1 MRMTLK
7 IKSKALSMTL
17 CLIIGIL
24 IIGNIALSYAATE
37 DENVNVLMTL
47 DSEWAMINSEPFKL
61 EQAPIII
68 GGRTM
73 VPLRFIT
80 EALGLVITWEAETRS
95 VLVEKEEVLIRL
107 FIDSHKAE
115 VGGKTIEVEVPPTIL
130 NGRTLVPVRFVSEV
144 LGYAV
149 GWEART
155 SEVTIT
161 GSKTSIDVAIKPE
174 LGIEYEFALEVLRLV
189 NIERGKTG
197 ISALSM
203 TIELQHVATV
213 KSQDIVDHNYFSHTS
228 PTFGGL
234 RELLEYHSVSFMR
247 AGENLATGQKT
258 PESVVNAWMSSEGHR
273 ANIMSSAFNKIGIG
287 IVPGGKYGGYT
298 WTQIFTN

>member
-1 MRMTLK
+1 MTFNLK
-7 IKSKALSMTL
+7 SSVLKTL
-17 CLIIGIL
+17 LLLIIGIFFM
-24 IIGNIALSYAATE
+24 GSFTSSFATSE
-37 DENVNVLMTL
+37 DVNVNVLMTL

-80 EALGLVITWEAETRS
+80 EALGLEITWEAETRS
-95 VLVEKEEVLIRL
+95 VLVEKDGSIIRL

-115 VGGKTIEVEVPPTIL
+115 LNGKIIEVEVPPTIL

-144 LGYAV
+144 LGYTV
-149 GWEART
+149 GWEGLT
-155 SEVTIT
+155 SEVTIS
-161 GSKTSIDVAIKPE
+161 GYKPSAESEVKPE
-174 LGIEYEFALEVLRLV
+174 SSIEYEFANEVLRLV
-189 NIERGKTG
+189 NIEREKLGV
-197 ISALSM
+197 SPLSM
-203 TIELQHVATV
+203 SSELLKVAIV

-234 RELLEYHSVSFMR
+234 RELLEYHSITYRR

-258 PESVVNAWMSSEGHR
+258 PESVVNAWMNSEGHR
-273 ANIMSSAFNKIGIG
+273 TNIMNPEFNTIGVG
-287 IVPGGKYGGYT
+287 IVAGGMYGGYT
-298 WTQIFTN
+298 WTQLFTD

>member
-1 MRMTLK
+1 MTIK
-7 IKSKALSMTL
+7 IKSSLMKTILF
-17 CLIIGIL
+17 LIIGIL
-24 IIGNIALSYAATE
+24 VMGNITPSHASSE
-37 DENVNVLMTL
+37 NMNVNVLMRL

-80 EALGLVITWEAETRS
+80 EALGLGITWEAETRS
-95 VLVEKEEVLIRL
+95 VLVEKDGNLIRL

-115 VGGKTIEVEVPPTIL
+115 LNGKIIEVEVPPMIL

-149 GWEART
+149 GWEGIT

-161 GSKTSIDVAIKPE
+161 GSKPSIGNEIKPE
-174 LGIEYEFALEVLRLV
+174 ASIEYEFAYEVLRLV
-189 NIERGKTG
+189 NIERKKIG
-197 ISALSM
+197 ISSLSM
-203 TIELQHVATV
+203 SSELLQVATV
-213 KSQDIVDHNYFSHTS
+213 KSQDIVDLNYFSHTS

-234 RELLEYHSVSFMR
+234 RELLEFHSITYMR

-258 PESVVNAWMSSEGHR
+258 PEAVVNAWMNSEGHR
-273 ANIMSSAFNKIGIG
+273 ANIMNPAFNNIGIG
-287 IVPGGKYGGYT
+287 IVAGGKYGGYT
-298 WTQIFTN
+298 WTQLFTN

>member
-1 MRMTLK
+1 MTFNLK
-7 IKSKALSMTL
+7 SSVLKTL
-17 CLIIGIL
+17 LLLIIGIFFM
-24 IIGNIALSYAATE
+24 GSFTSSFATSE
-37 DENVNVLMTL
+37 DVNVNVLMTL

-80 EALGLVITWEAETRS
+80 EALGLEITWEAETRS
-95 VLVEKEEVLIRL
+95 VLVEKDGSIIRL

-115 VGGKTIEVEVPPTIL
+115 LNGKIIEVEVPPTIL

-144 LGYAV
+144 LGYTV
-149 GWEART
+149 GWEGLT
-155 SEVTIT
+155 SEVTIS
-161 GSKTSIDVAIKPE
+161 GYKPSAESEVKPE
-174 LGIEYEFALEVLRLV
+174 SSIEYEFANEVLRLV
-189 NIERGKTG
+189 NIEREKLGV
-197 ISALSM
+197 SPLSM
-203 TIELQHVATV
+203 SSELLKVATV

-234 RELLEYHSVSFMR
+234 RELLEYHSITYRR

-258 PESVVNAWMSSEGHR
+258 PESVVNAWMNSEGHR
-273 ANIMSSAFNKIGIG
+273 TNIMNPEFNTIGVG
-287 IVPGGKYGGYT
+287 IVAGGMYGGYT
-298 WTQIFTN
+298 WTQLFTD

>member
-1 MRMTLK
+1 MTFK
-7 IKSKALSMTL
+7 NKSNRLTIA
-17 CLIIGIL
+17 LII
-24 IIGNIALSYAATE
+24 IIGVLIVGNITPSYGTS
-37 DENVNVLMTL
+37 DDLNVNVLMTL

-80 EALGLVITWEAETRS
+80 EALGLEITWEAQTRS
-95 VLVEKEEVLIRL
+95 VLIEKDRNLIRL

-115 VGGKTIEVEVPPTIL
+115 VGGKTIVVEVPPTIL

-144 LGYAV
+144 LGYTV
-149 GWEART
+149 GWESRT
-155 SEVTIT
+155 SEVTIS
-161 GSKTSIDVAIKPE
+161 GSKSFIDVSVKPE

-189 NIERGKTG
+189 NVEREKSG
-197 ISALSM
+197 IQALSM
-203 TIELQHVATV
+203 SNELLHVATV

-228 PTFGGL
+228 PIFGGL
-234 RELLEYHSVSFMR
+234 RELLEYHSISYMR

-258 PESVVNAWMSSEGHR
+258 PESVVNAWMSSDGHR
-273 ANIMSSAFNKIGIG
+273 ANIMNPAFKKIGIG
-287 IVPGGKYGGYT
+287 IVAGGKYGGYT

>member
-1 MRMTLK
+1 MIIK
-7 IKSKALSMTL
+7 IKLSFLKTIL
-17 CLIIGIL
+17 FLIIGIL
-24 IIGNIALSYAATE
+24 VMGNITPSHATSE
-37 DENVNVLMTL
+37 AENVNVLMTL

-61 EQAPIII
+61 EQAPLII

-80 EALGLVITWEAETRS
+80 EALGLDITWEPETRS
-95 VLVEKEEVLIRL
+95 VLVEKDENLIRL

-115 VGGKTIEVEVPPTIL
+115 LNGKTIEVEVPPTIL

-149 GWEART
+149 GWEGLK

-161 GSKTSIDVAIKPE
+161 GSKLFTGIEIKQETSI
-174 LGIEYEFALEVLRLV
+174 EYDFAYEVLRLV
-189 NIERGKTG
+189 NIERQKAG
-197 ISALSM
+197 ISSLNMSSRLL
-203 TIELQHVATV
+203 EVATV
-213 KSQDIVDHNYFSHTS
+213 KSQDIVDHDYFSHTS

-234 RELLEYHSVSFMR
+234 RELLVYHSITYTR

-258 PESVVNAWMSSEGHR
+258 PEAVVNAWMNSEGHR
-273 ANIMSSAFNKIGIG
+273 ANIMNPAFNNIGVG
-287 IVPGGKYGGYT
+287 IVAGGKYGGYT
-298 WTQIFTN
+298 WTQLFTN